1 MSCEQVHPIY
11 TGPSVTAKQK
21 TIRVLALA
29 ALAVLAAGCS
39 GINASHSISPAT
51 FLLPGLL
58 KADPPPSQNAPAD
71 ADPTLPEASAAQL
84 VAQVR

>member
-1 MSCEQVHPIY
+1 VTTKRKAFHLC
-11 TGPSVTAKQK
+11 TGV
-21 TIRVLALA
+21 AL
-29 ALAVLAAGCS
+29 LLVAAGCS

-58 KADPPPSQNAPAD
+58 KADPPPAPAD
-71 ADPTLPEASAAQL
+71 TTLPEAAKPQQ

>member
-1 MSCEQVHPIY
+1 MHPIY
-11 TGPSVTAKQK
+11 TGPSVTAKRK
-21 TIRVLALA
+21 SIRDLALV

-39 GINASHSISPAT
+39 GINASHSISPAS

-58 KADPPPSQNAPAD
+58 KADPPPAQTAPAET
-71 ADPTLPEASAAQL
+71 DPTLPESPAAQQ